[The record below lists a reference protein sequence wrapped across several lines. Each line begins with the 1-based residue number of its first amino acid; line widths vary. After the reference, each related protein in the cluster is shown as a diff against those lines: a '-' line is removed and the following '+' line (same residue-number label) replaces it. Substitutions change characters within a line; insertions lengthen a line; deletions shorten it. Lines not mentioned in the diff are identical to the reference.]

1 MNIVKTTALKKLRG
15 LTKRYRAI
23 RGGTA
28 AGKTICILLILID
41 YAIKNKGREIS
52 IVSESIPHLRRGA
65 LKDLILILKGLNRFD
80 ESKFNRSLLKYT
92 FSNGSFIEFFS
103 TDMPNR
109 LRGARRTD
117 LYINECNNISFDNA
131 NELFVRTKDNIWLDW
146 NPTSSFWFEKELQKD
161 KDVELLTLTYKDN
174 ESLDPNIVKEIE
186 KGKEKAKTSEY
197 WRNWWMV
204 YGMGLV
210 GSLSNACITDWKEID
225 SIPEEAELLCGGLVF
240 GYSVDPSAYIR
251 LYKYNQSYIFDEVL
265 YRKGMTN
272 RDISNFLKNENV
284 KERIVADSSEPKSIN
299 EIQSYGFTIS
309 GVKKF
314 PNSVVYGINLMN
326 QNEIYVTKRSLNLYG
341 PKIKTETQYKNLNR
355 IRSIR
360 IA

>member
-225 SIPEEAELLCGGLVF
+225 SIPEEAELLCGGLDF